1 MKKHPKSI
9 QNAEPHTGNAQANVV
24 EPKIQ
29 PTERQIQQRAYEL
42 HKLRGGQS
50 HPLLD
55 WFQAERELK
64 NEIRLQQRN
73 DSTI

>member
-1 MKKHPKSI
+1 MKKQPKSI
-9 QNAEPHTGNAQANVV
+9 QNVV
-24 EPKIQ
+24 ELMIQ

-55 WFQAERELK
+55 WLQAERELK
-64 NEIRLQQRN
+64 KKMRLQPRN

>member
-1 MKKHPKSI
+1 MKKQPKSI
-9 QNAEPHTGNAQANVV
+9 QNVV
-24 EPKIQ
+24 ELMIQ

-55 WFQAERELK
+55 WLQAERELK
-64 NEIRLQQRN
+64 KKMRL
-73 DSTI
+73 

>member
-1 MKKHPKSI
+1 MKKQPKPI
-9 QNAEPHTGNAQANVV
+9 QNAESQTGNAQANVV

-55 WFQAERELK
+55 WLQAERELK
-64 NEIRLQQRN
+64 KMRLQQRN
-73 DSTI
+73 DSAI